1 MFKER
6 NIIIKN
12 PLRADI
18 RFGLVYP
25 NVYKTAMSS
34 LGYQIIYNYINERED
49 TYSERIIYPSTRS
62 LETNSPL
69 ADFDIVSFSLQY
81 EQDYFHVLEIL
92 REAGI
97 PFRREDR
104 TSDDPLIIAGGP
116 CASAN
121 PLPLSDFIDIFVVGE
136 AEAVLYDFLD
146 LYSSLNLSKKSKKDK
161 SNKSNWS
168 NRTNISNK
176 INKNDEFIDYEKI
189 DLSPFLDIEGLYIPE
204 FNNQTNIVLSEN
216 MESIYH
222 LTCPIVTETDDKDFI
237 PAFSNSILLNV
248 SRACTRGCRFC
259 MSSYLYR
266 PLRETDLNDL
276 FSIAEEAR
284 ENTGLNKISL
294 IGAAVSDYSRI
305 NELTEGL
312 EERGFQVSTPSMR
325 IESIT
330 RETLTALKS
339 SGLKT
344 LTIAPESI
352 YSLRRRINKD
362 IKDEEVL
369 RVISDA
375 VELGFNIKLYFLI
388 GLPYESED
396 DIKELANMMKQI
408 DSMKYGID
416 SNLSSSIKLNDN
428 SIKSM
433 SNSLSENDSLSSGS
447 KSKKSKKN
455 DKRIKS
461 RRKPKVSI
469 SFSVNPVI
477 PKPHTPLQWESYDMK
492 EIKSKIKYLK
502 KNLKGL
508 DIKFDSAKMGLI
520 QYVLS
525 CGDKD
530 IGNLIERS
538 LNEKISIREWA
549 QNAPSYD
556 LNDELPWDSIDVSVS
571 KEFLKSEYEKIKTS
585 EQTPWCED
593 GPCYNCGA
601 CN

>member
-1 MFKER
+1 MFKEK

-12 PLRADI
+12 PLKADI

-69 ADFDIVSFSLQY
+69 SDFDIVSFSLQY
-81 EQDYFHVLEIL
+81 EQDYFHVLEML
-92 REAGI
+92 READI
-97 PFRREDR
+97 PLRREDR

-136 AEAVLYDFLD
+136 AEAVMYDFLD
-146 LYSSLNLSKKSKKDK
+146 LYSSLKLSKKSKKSK
-161 SNKSNWS
+161 N
-168 NRTNISNK
+168 NK
-176 INKNDEFIDYEKI
+176 INENEDGIDDKM
-189 DLSPFLDIEGLYIPE
+189 DLAPFLDIEGLYISE
-204 FNNQTNIVLSEN
+204 FNNETNIVLSED

-259 MSSYLYR
+259 MSSYMYR
-266 PLRETDLNDL
+266 PLRETNLEDL

-284 ENTGLNKISL
+284 ANTGLNKISL

-305 NELTEGL
+305 NDLTEGL
-312 EERGFQVSTPSMR
+312 KERGFQVSTPSMR

-396 DIKELANMMKQI
+396 DIEELANMMKQI
-408 DSMKYGID
+408 DSMKYNID
-416 SNLSSSIKLNDN
+416 SNSISSIKLNDS
-428 SIKSM
+428 SIKSIP
-433 SNSLSENDSLSSGS
+433 NSSSENDAVSSAS
-447 KSKKSKKN
+447 KSKKSRKK
-455 DKRIKS
+455 DKKS
-461 RRKPKVSI
+461 KSKKKAKVSI

-502 KNLKGL
+502 KSLKGL

-530 IGNLIERS
+530 IGNLIERA
-538 LNEKISIREWA
+538 LNEKISIREWGE
-549 QNAPSYD
+549 NAPSYGFED
-556 LNDELPWDSIDVSVS
+556 DLPWDSINVSVS
-571 KEFLKSEYEKIKTS
+571 KEFLKSEYEKIRTG
-585 EQTPWCED
+585 EQTPWCEE
-593 GPCYNCGA
+593 GICYNCGA